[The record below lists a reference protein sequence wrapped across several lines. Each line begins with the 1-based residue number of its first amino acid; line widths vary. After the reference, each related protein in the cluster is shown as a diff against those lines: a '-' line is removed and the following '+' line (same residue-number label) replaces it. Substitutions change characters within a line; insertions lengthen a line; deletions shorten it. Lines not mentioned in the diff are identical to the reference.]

1 MEMGC
6 LERRFQAR
14 EFAITTE
21 ITPAASVDVGAF
33 SDHVAPL
40 RGLADAVNV
49 TDGAGARAHLDT
61 LTAAVLLGR
70 AGLEPIMQLTCRDR
84 NRIALQSMLLGA
96 AAQDIRNLLLL
107 RGDDPSAGD
116 QPESKPVFDLDPLAL
131 LNTAASIRDRAQLP
145 HGQAVSGRACFFLGA
160 ADMPIDPAP
169 NWKPAGLLRKVDAG
183 AQFVQTQF
191 CMDAS
196 VLRRYMNCL
205 AEHGIPQRVRFLIG
219 IAPLAS
225 ARSARWIREKLYGS
239 IIPEHIIA
247 RLEAASDP
255 KAEGRRICV
264 ELMREYQEIPGVS
277 GVHIMA
283 PLNEAAVPQTIAEFR
298 KQSTTEN
305 YH

>member
-1 MEMGC
+1 MNRGC
-6 LERRFQAR
+6 LQRRLHAR
-14 EFAITTE
+14 EFAVTTE
-21 ITPAASVDVGAF
+21 ITPGASVDREAF
-33 SDHVAPL
+33 VARAAPL

-49 TDGAGARAHLDT
+49 TDGAGARAHLDA
-61 LTAAVLLGR
+61 LTAASLLAR

-96 AAQDIRNLLLL
+96 AAQDIHNLLLL
-107 RGDDPSAGD
+107 RGDDPSTGD
-116 QPESKPVFDLDPLAL
+116 QPESKPVFDLDALAL

-145 HGQAVSGRACFFLGA
+145 HGQAVSGKAYFFLGA
-160 ADMPIDPAP
+160 ADAPIDPAP
-169 NWKPAGLLRKVDAG
+169 DWKPAGLLRKVNAG

-191 CMDAS
+191 CMDAT

-205 AEHGIPQRVRFLIG
+205 AEHGIPQRVHFLIG
-219 IAPLAS
+219 VAPFAS

-239 IIPEHIIA
+239 IIPEYIIA

-298 KQSTTEN
+298 RASATSN
-305 YH
+305 YD